1 MGDFRESTLNH
12 ICDVRADSSASQ
24 HGRYKHRFIKS
35 IFDVRKA
42 CVVPRHFSG
51 RVRISGIN
59 ITKIVRANLCTKPL
73 AIRFFM
79 TGRVRRGI
87 DFESYV
93 ESAIDHK

>member
-1 MGDFRESTLNH
+1 MSVLTAA
-12 ICDVRADSSASQ
+12 RASMVA
-24 HGRYKHRFIKS
+24 IN
-35 IFDVRKA
+35 I
-42 CVVPRHFSG
+42 SG

>member
-12 ICDVRADSSASQ
+12 I
-24 HGRYKHRFIKS
+24 
-35 IFDVRKA
+35 
-42 CVVPRHFSG
+42 FSG

>member
-24 HGRYKHRFIKS
+24 HGRYKHRFINS

-42 CVVPRHFSG
+42 CVVPRHFSC